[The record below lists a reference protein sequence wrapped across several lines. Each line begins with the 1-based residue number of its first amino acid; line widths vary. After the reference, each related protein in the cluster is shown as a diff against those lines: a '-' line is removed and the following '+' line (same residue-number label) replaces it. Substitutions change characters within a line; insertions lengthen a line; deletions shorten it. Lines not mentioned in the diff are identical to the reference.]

1 MPSLRGFC
9 RYIWFSYTFSS
20 CMLLIYC
27 SPPTSFIS
35 LRTNPLL
42 PNTALIKPQPPQ
54 TTPIADILFEMTQN
68 SNAMELED
76 GNGNI
81 NAHILARTTAE
92 QERKTRWVRCGIALV
107 GVSFPNSAWYV
118 YVIQVLGLL
127 CQIGV
132 LIVRINL
139 EDYYATNDEIDDEL
153 DAQAQTSL
161 FLALFIQV
169 FPWCFLC
176 YLTRSDERH
185 FLNDVIKNL
194 MMPWWMYV
202 VPFVA
207 NLAICVEAAAI
218 FSAFWF
224 FFYFISCLPSSIAI
238 LLVFAYVVEFGKQ
251 LPVIESIDDIK
262 DKILRYETEIQD
274 KINKI
279 NWGLILPNVIFWVF
293 ITLDQFWFMMD
304 DIKIQ
309 KYDWAVIHGFFF
321 FFLFLYAL
329 TFLIPPVYFTY
340 VMNTFVSYL
349 DKQYC
354 EQDTGVLGWLRNKKL
369 GWNLIFIYI
378 SPQLFGRVG
387 AVLGAAVLTGLARL
401 L

>member
-1 MPSLRGFC
+1 
-9 RYIWFSYTFSS
+9 
-20 CMLLIYC
+20 
-27 SPPTSFIS
+27 
-35 LRTNPLL
+35 
-42 PNTALIKPQPPQ
+42 
-54 TTPIADILFEMTQN
+54 
-68 SNAMELED
+68 MELED

-81 NAHILARTTAE
+81 NEHILARTTAE

-118 YVIQVLGLL
+118 YVIQVLGLAGQGGSL
-127 CQIGV
+127 YWWIYW
-132 LIVRINL
+132 
-139 EDYYATNDEIDDEL
+139 EDYVATNDEIDDEY
-153 DAQAQTSL
+153 DAQAQTDL
-161 FLALFIQV
+161 LLAIFIQV

-293 ITLDQFWFMMD
+293 ITLDQFWFMVD
-304 DIKIQ
+304 SIEHKY
-309 KYDWAVIHGFFF
+309 YDWAVYYGFFTF
-321 FFLFLYAL
+321 FNFLFAL
-329 TFLIPPVYFTY
+329 TFLLPPVYHTY
-340 VMNTFVSYL
+340 VMKKFVSSL
-349 DKQYC
+349 EREYC
-354 EQDTGVLGWLRNKKL
+354 DETGNVLFWLARKELGWKTAYIL
-369 GWNLIFIYI
+369 I
-378 SPQLFGRVG
+378 SPMLLARMCY
-387 AVLGAAVLTGLARL
+387 VLGAGILTGLARVL
-401 L
+401 E